1 MKRYKIL
8 SIAVLAFVCLTVM
21 SCHNKNDED
30 SQSGA
35 ISEVSMSD
43 DNMLLRDSLEMARDY
58 MNSLSTLVNEVS
70 DGLNEIKRM
79 EQIVSTTNFSQET
92 ADKRDQM
99 RNDILLIKNS
109 IQERMNRLA
118 QLEEKLT
125 NAEANNKYN
134 EESRKSMLQT
144 IANLKQQLAD
154 QQIMIDNLTAKLD
167 AANAQIKDLS
177 GRVDSLKVV
186 NTNVNAENSNL
197 KKENQRVNDEKKRA
211 VDEQNVCYYAIGS
224 KKELKN
230 HKIIDTGFLRK
241 TKVMQNS
248 NIMHSYFTKADKR
261 TLNEINLHS
270 KKFKLLTTHPEG
282 SYSVGEVNGVK
293 VLRIINSA
301 LFWQYSNYLVVQ
313 VD

>member
-1 MKRYKIL
+1 MKCYRIL
-8 SIAVLAFVCLTVM
+8 SIAFVALVCLAVI
-21 SCHNKNDED
+21 SCRDKNKEGNESDMLTD
-30 SQSGA
+30 TS
-35 ISEVSMSD
+35 ISD
-43 DNMLLRDSLEMARDY
+43 DSMLLRDSLEMARDY

-79 EQIVSTTNFSQET
+79 EQIVSTTNFNQET
-92 ADKRDQM
+92 ADKREQM

-125 NAEANNKYN
+125 SAEANNTYN
-134 EESRKSMLQT
+134 ENDRKSMLQT

-154 QQIMIDNLTAKLD
+154 QQVMIDNLTAKLD

-186 NTNVNAENSNL
+186 NANVNAEKSNL
-197 KKENQRVNDEKKRA
+197 QQENQRINEERKRA
-211 VDEQNVCYYAIGS
+211 VDEQNVCYYAVGS

-230 HKIIDTGFLRK
+230 QKIIETGFLRK

-270 KKFKLLTTHPEG
+270 KKFKIWTTHPEG
-282 SYSVGEVNGVK
+282 SYSISEANGVK
-293 VLRIINSA
+293 IIRIINPT